1 MLCCNKRR
9 RCTDESSAILLQL
22 PGQHRHH
29 GWHVDCSWH
38 KDGVATY
45 MERWWPPVSW
55 IAFEQYKLWFQRL
68 NFSLR
73 AVWPKPQ
80 RFRDDETQQHTRCD
94 PSVVVADT
102 LTATRTHQCN
112 YLFIIFLPVRPTRRT
127 YSDRIPTHISCLRS
141 SVILSLSSTYIRIL
155 WANRLLSIKVG
166 VWDLLAVG
174 QASNS
179 SVLKIYR
186 YEITAKNIGRDEVIE
201 YSIMLLSWDERN
213 GRRIMNN
220 NNNKER
226 RKNEPS
232 AELCVCNN
240 NCSND

>member
-22 PGQHRHH
+22 PGQPRHH

-73 AVWPKPQ
+73 TVWPKPQ

-174 QASNS
+174 QAGN
-179 SVLKIYR
+179 KQQQRI
-186 YEITAKNIGRDEVIE
+186 KNIPIWNNGKKYWTWRSDWIFNNAVELRWKKWQKNNEQQQQKRKKKEWAIGG
-201 YSIMLLSWDERN
+201 IMC
-213 GRRIMNN
+213 M
-220 NNNKER
+220 
-226 RKNEPS
+226 
-232 AELCVCNN
+232 
-240 NCSND
+240 